1 MYVLPYHHDTIMK
14 LMKRWFVLAF
24 WIGLAL
30 PAGATI
36 PVIDYSN
43 LEQQIQNE
51 YSNLTQYLST
61 VSNTLKSAQ
70 QLEQQVAQLG
80 NYANI
85 NNLPGVSTIGRIVG
99 DGMSLY
105 GKGTGIYGQI
115 QGLTNPGQ
123 FTGQLQ
129 ALLSRYGNYQ
139 NLLNSVTTYGPVSNQ
154 YTIPM
159 ATATAQAVNGY
170 QNALGT
176 LNNQRDQLQQQLAS
190 TMSQLQGATT
200 QAEVEKIN
208 GEIAALSGQLNSVNE
223 QIQQAAETSAQIA
236 QQNQAAADAVQQ
248 AQDAIEGSDLAQG
261 ASGYANLL
269 KFHSQPGD

>member
-1 MYVLPYHHDTIMK
+1 MSVVVDLLYHRDTIIK
-14 LMKRWFVLAF
+14 LMKKWFVLAF

-85 NNLPGVSTIGRIVG
+85 NNLPGVSTIGQIVG
-99 DGMSLY
+99 DGMNLY
-105 GKGTGIYGQI
+105 RQGTGIYGQI

-123 FTGQLQ
+123 FMGQFQ
-129 ALLSRYGNYQ
+129 ALLSRYGHYQ
-139 NLLNSVTTYGPVSNQ
+139 NLLNTVTTYGPVSNH
-154 YTIPM
+154 YPIPM
-159 ATATAQAVNGY
+159 ATPTAQAVNGY
-170 QNALGT
+170 HNALGT
-176 LNNQRDQLQQQLAS
+176 LDNPRDQLPQQLAS
-190 TMSQLQGATT
+190 TVRQ
-200 QAEVEKIN
+200 
-208 GEIAALSGQLNSVNE
+208 
-223 QIQQAAETSAQIA
+223 
-236 QQNQAAADAVQQ
+236 
-248 AQDAIEGSDLAQG
+248 
-261 ASGYANLL
+261 
-269 KFHSQPGD
+269 

>member
-1 MYVLPYHHDTIMK
+1 
-14 LMKRWFVLAF
+14 MKRWFVLTF

-30 PAGATI
+30 SAGATI

-85 NNLPGVSTIGRIVG
+85 NNLPGVSTIGQIVG
-99 DGMSLY
+99 DGMNLY
-105 GKGTGIYGQI
+105 RQGTGIYGQI

-123 FTGQLQ
+123 FMGQFQ

-139 NLLNSVTTYGPVSNQ
+139 KLLNSVTTYGPVSNQ
-154 YTIPM
+154 YTISM
-159 ATATAQAVNGY
+159 VTATAQAVNGY

-190 TMSQLQGATT
+190 TVSQLQGATT
-200 QAEVEKIN
+200 QAEVEKLN

>member
-1 MYVLPYHHDTIMK
+1 MK
-14 LMKRWFVLAF
+14 FMKRWFVLAF

-51 YSNLTQYLST
+51 YSNLTQYIST
-61 VSNTLKSAQ
+61 VSNTLKRAQ
-70 QLEQQVAQLG
+70 QLEEQVAQLG

-105 GKGTGIYGQI
+105 RQGTGIYGQI

-123 FTGQLQ
+123 FMGQFQ

-154 YTIPM
+154 STIPM
-159 ATATAQAVNGY
+159 ATPTPPPVSGY
-170 QNALGT
+170 HKPLRT
-176 LNNQRDQLQQQLAS
+176 LNNQHHPL
-190 TMSQLQGATT
+190 
-200 QAEVEKIN
+200 
-208 GEIAALSGQLNSVNE
+208 
-223 QIQQAAETSAQIA
+223 
-236 QQNQAAADAVQQ
+236 
-248 AQDAIEGSDLAQG
+248 
-261 ASGYANLL
+261 
-269 KFHSQPGD
+269 H